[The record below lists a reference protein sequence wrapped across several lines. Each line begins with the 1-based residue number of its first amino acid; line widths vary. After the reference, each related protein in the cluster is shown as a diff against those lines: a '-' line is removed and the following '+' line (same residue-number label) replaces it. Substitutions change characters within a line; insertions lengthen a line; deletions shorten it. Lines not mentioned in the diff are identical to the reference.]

1 MVGFPGEKKKHFDN
15 LVSFVKEVRFDRMG
29 AFTFYAEE
37 GTPAECMAGQVSEA
51 TKKKRLD
58 ALMRVQEEISFER
71 QQAFVGRELRV
82 LVDRVAPEEGFART
96 LLPRSARGRRPHR
109 DTQYKEGYK
118 RRRHDKRQDN
128 GGHDARHG
136 REEVL

>member
-15 LVSFVKEVRFDRMG
+15 LIDFVKEVRFDRMG

-58 ALMRVQEEISFER
+58 ALMRVQEEISR
-71 QQAFVGRELRV
+71 ASSAASCVCSSTGSCPKRASPK
-82 LVDRVAPEEGFART
+82 DAPSAKR
-96 LLPRSARGRRPHR
+96 PRSTAS
-109 DTQYKEGYK
+109 
-118 RRRHDKRQDN
+118 
-128 GGHDARHG
+128 
-136 REEVL
+136 